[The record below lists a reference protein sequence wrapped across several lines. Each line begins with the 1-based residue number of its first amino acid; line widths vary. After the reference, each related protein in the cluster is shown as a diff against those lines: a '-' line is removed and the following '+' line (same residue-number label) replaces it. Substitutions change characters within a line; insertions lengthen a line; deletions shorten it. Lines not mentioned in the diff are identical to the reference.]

1 LRNAFDFSPSHNKLN
16 ARAEYSKRERSG
28 LKVAIVGAGIT
39 GLSVALRLAEGG
51 AEVVVHERTG
61 VAAEASGVQPGGVRQ
76 QWSTRVN
83 CLLARESAAFYRD
96 VAARLE
102 ARTDPVLEP
111 CGYVFLAHSA
121 ARRAGLS
128 ADVELQNELGI
139 PSVLLEPDD
148 LGALLPG
155 IDVSEVT
162 AASFCQEDGYFDQP
176 QAVVEAFAEACRR
189 LGVPIEHSNVRRLL
203 KRPDGWTLEREAA
216 EAVPADVV
224 VVTAGYGAP
233 SLLSTVGVE
242 LPIEKEARYLLMSDP
257 ITERLLEPLVVST
270 ERHFAAKHLRNG
282 RVLAS
287 DLAADGDPE
296 EGAPAWRAHVRASV
310 RRFLPVLEYVTYPIV
325 VEGFYDVTPDHQPL
339 IAEVEDGLWV
349 AAGFSG
355 HGFMIAPA
363 VGRIV
368 SEALLAGRLDP
379 SLESFALDRFA
390 RGPLAPELQ
399 IV

>member
-1 LRNAFDFSPSHNKLN
+1 M
-16 ARAEYSKRERSG
+16 
-28 LKVAIVGAGIT
+28 KVAIVGAGIT
-39 GLSVALRLAEGG
+39 GLSIALQLAEGG
-51 AEVVVHERTG
+51 ADVVVHERTG
-61 VAAEASGVQPGGVRQ
+61 VGAEASGVQPGGVRQ

-83 CLLARESAAFYRD
+83 CLLARESAAFYGE
-96 VAARLE
+96 VAERLQ
-102 ARTDPVLEP
+102 ARTQPRLEP

-121 ARRAGLS
+121 ARRDGLA
-128 ADVELQNELGI
+128 ADVALQNELGI
-139 PSVLLEPDD
+139 PSVLLGPEAVE
-148 LGALLPG
+148 ALLPG
-155 IDVSEVT
+155 VAVSEVT

-189 LGVPIEHSNVRRLL
+189 LGVAIEHSTVRRLVE
-203 KRPDGWTLEREAA
+203 RPDGWTLECDGAD
-216 EAVPADVV
+216 AVSADAVV
-224 VVTAGYGAP
+224 VAAGYDAP
-233 SLLSTVGVE
+233 SLLAAVGVA
-242 LPIEKEARYLLMSDP
+242 LPIEKEARYLLLSDP

-270 ERHFAAKHLRNG
+270 ERHFAAKHLRSG

-296 EGAPAWRAHVRASV
+296 EGAPAWRAHVKASV
-310 RRFLPVLEYVTYPIV
+310 QRFLPVLEYVTYPIV

-339 IAEVEDGLWV
+339 IAEVESGLWV

-379 SLESFALDRFA
+379 ALESFALDRFA
-390 RGPLAPELQ
+390 RGSHAPELQ

>member
-1 LRNAFDFSPSHNKLN
+1 M
-16 ARAEYSKRERSG
+16 
-28 LKVAIVGAGIT
+28 KVAIVGAGIT
-39 GLSVALRLAEGG
+39 GLSVALQLAEGG

-96 VAARLE
+96 VAERLE
-102 ARTDPVLEP
+102 ARTEPVLEP

-121 ARRAGLS
+121 ARRKGLA
-128 ADVELQNELGI
+128 ADVALQNELGI
-139 PSVLLEPDD
+139 PSELLEPEDVA
-148 LGALLPG
+148 ALLPG
-155 IDVSEVT
+155 IDASDVT

-189 LGVPIEHSNVRRLL
+189 RGVAIEHSTVVRLVE
-203 KRPDGWTLEREAA
+203 RPDGWTLERQGGDAVAA
-216 EAVPADVV
+216 DAVV
-224 VVTAGYGAP
+224 VAAGYDAP
-233 SLLSTVGVE
+233 SLLATIGVD

-257 ITERLLEPLVVST
+257 IAERLLEPLVVSA

-287 DLAADGDPE
+287 DLAAAGDPQV
-296 EGAPAWRAHVRASV
+296 GAPAWRAHVKENV

-325 VEGFYDVTPDHQPL
+325 VEGFYDVTRDHQPL
-339 IAEVEDGLWV
+339 IAEAETGLWV

-368 SEALLAGRLDP
+368 AEALLDGRRDP
-379 SLESFALDRFA
+379 ALESFALDRFA
-390 RGPLAPELQ
+390 RRGSLAPELQ